1 MVESKLRVE
10 VTYFDNA
17 NTHYYGNVIEK
28 KVVEDVRFCEF
39 DKRNK
44 TCIAPCG
51 INATIAID
59 KSYKDLDGNKIDAKE
74 IFDIKISRYYLEH
87 EGEGRF
93 IAFFDVFDV
102 EDKVY
107 ELYVMFNNDKTIKDL
122 WLSEWL
128 ENGYFKDGDD
138 ADNIYKM
145 NEFTSYETFEQ

>member
-10 VTYFDNA
+10 VTLFDNA

-28 KVVEDVRFCEF
+28 KVVEDVRLCEF

-59 KSYKDLDGNKIDAKE
+59 KSYKDSIERKKYYYINKSNVSRT
-74 IFDIKISRYYLEH
+74 IFTIY
-87 EGEGRF
+87 GEF

-128 ENGYFKDGDD
+128 EIGYFQDGDD

>member
-10 VTYFDNA
+10 VTLFDNA
-17 NTHYYGNVIEK
+17 NTHYYGNVITK
-28 KVVEDVRFCEF
+28 KVVEDARFCEF
-39 DKRNK
+39 DKRNMF
-44 TCIAPCG
+44 CIAPCG

-87 EGEGRF
+87 EGDDGF
-93 IAFFDVFDV
+93 LAFFNV

-107 ELYVMFNNDKTIKDL
+107 ELWVKFNESNEVENL

-128 ENGYFKDGDD
+128 EYGYYQSGDD

>member
-10 VTYFDNA
+10 VTRFDNA
-17 NTHYYGNVIEK
+17 NSHYYGNVIEK
-28 KVVEDVRFCEF
+28 KVVEDVRLCEF

-87 EGEGRF
+87 EGDDGF
-93 IAFFDVFDV
+93 LAFFNV

-107 ELYVMFNNDKTIKDL
+107 ELWVKFNESNEVENL

-128 ENGYFKDGDD
+128 EYGYYQSGDD
-138 ADNIYKM
+138 ADNIYEM

>member
-10 VTYFDNA
+10 VTLFDNA
-17 NTHYYGNVIEK
+17 NTHYYGNVITK
-28 KVVEDVRFCEF
+28 KVVEDARFCEF
-39 DKRNK
+39 DKRDEN
-44 TCIAPCG
+44 CIAPCG

-59 KSYKDLDGNKIDAKE
+59 KSYKDLDGKKIDAKE

-93 IAFFDVFDV
+93 IAFFDV
-102 EDKVY
+102 EDKAY
-107 ELYVMFNNDKTIKDL
+107 EFWVKFNENGEVENL

-128 ENGYFKDGDD
+128 ENGYYKDGYD